1 MSSYVFILVVGTF
14 LNCVPIIYM
23 LIGLSGNLK
32 MCDLNVNKL
41 IVLVGGTIVYWGYII
56 KSGTAFCGNS
66 LVLWVQ
72 KRYMFCG
79 NNVICVY
86 TLFKSV
92 SGKMLV

>member
-1 MSSYVFILVVGTF
+1 MIFLDRLYPAMSSYVFTLVVGTF

-56 KSGTAFCGNS
+56 
-66 LVLWVQ
+66 
-72 KRYMFCG
+72 
-79 NNVICVY
+79 
-86 TLFKSV
+86 
-92 SGKMLV
+92 